1 MYRKAAKM
9 LNTPLTGISAEQRF
23 YFRLSVI
30 QSERRMIESEDLRC
44 GNPDG
49 MPA

>member
-1 MYRKAAKM
+1 MYRQVARIV
-9 LNTPLTGISAEQRF
+9 NRPLTGISAEQRF